1 MLTEEQVAFFHAN
14 GYVTTGEP
22 LLSAAEVQTLRDALD
37 QVIAGTS
44 PDRPHL
50 LRNMAGGGLDSD
62 KVVVQIVNIWQAHP
76 AYREHIARPDIV
88 EMALAAVADGHVA
101 GVARP
106 NPVQATQR
114 RHLHELAP
122 GLSRVAGAHPR
133 RSGHCLGG
141 ARRRDHG
148 QRLSALRPRL
158 APLGRQAYRL
168 RH

>member
-22 LLSAAEVQTLRDALD
+22 LLSSAEVQTLRDALD

-76 AYREHIARPDIV
+76 AYREHIARTDIV
-88 EMALAAVADGHVA
+88 EMAL
-101 GVARP
+101 
-106 NPVQATQR
+106 Q
-114 RHLHELAP
+114 LAP
-122 GLSRVAGAHPR
+122 TDTLRVWHDQIQYKPPNVGTSTRWHQDFPRGRCSRPPISSPPGW
-133 RSGHCLGG
+133 RSTTRPWSTAVCASSP
-141 ARRRDHG
+141 ARTVG
-148 QRLSALRPRL
+148 PTSIPA
-158 APLGRQAYRL
+158 
-168 RH
+168 

>member
-1 MLTEEQVAFFHAN
+1 MLTEEQVAFFHTN

-76 AYREHIARPDIV
+76 AYHEHIARPDIV
-88 EMALAAVADGHVA
+88 EMAPAIVADRYVA
-101 GVARP
+101 GLARP
-106 NPVQATQR
+106 NPVQATER
-114 RHLHELAP
+114 RHLHALHQDFP
-122 GLSRVAGAHPR
+122 RGRCSRPPIW
-133 RSGHCLGG
+133 S
-141 ARRRDHG
+141 
-148 QRLSALRPRL
+148 
-158 APLGRQAYRL
+158 PLG
-168 RH
+168 

>member
-1 MLTEEQVAFFHAN
+1 M
-14 GYVTTGEP
+14 
-22 LLSAAEVQTLRDALD
+22 QTLRDALD

-88 EMALAAVADGHVA
+88 EMALQLSPTDTLRVWHDQIQYKP
-101 GVARP
+101 P
-106 NPVQATQR
+106 NVGTSTRWHQDFP
-114 RHLHELAP
+114 
-122 GLSRVAGAHPR
+122 RVAGAHPR
-133 RSGHCLGG
+133 RSGHRLGG
-141 ARRRDHG
+141 ARRCDHG

>member
-22 LLSAAEVQTLRDALD
+22 LLSAAEVQALRDALD
-37 QVIAGTS
+37 QVIAGIS

-88 EMALAAVADGHVA
+88 EMALQLSPTDTLRVWHDQIQYKPPNVGTSTRWHQTFPR
-101 GVARP
+101 GRCSRP
-106 NPVQATQR
+106 PIW
-114 RHLHELAP
+114 
-122 GLSRVAGAHPR
+122 SPR
-133 RSGHCLGG
+133 G
-141 ARRRDHG
+141 
-148 QRLSALRPRL
+148 
-158 APLGRQAYRL
+158 
-168 RH
+168 